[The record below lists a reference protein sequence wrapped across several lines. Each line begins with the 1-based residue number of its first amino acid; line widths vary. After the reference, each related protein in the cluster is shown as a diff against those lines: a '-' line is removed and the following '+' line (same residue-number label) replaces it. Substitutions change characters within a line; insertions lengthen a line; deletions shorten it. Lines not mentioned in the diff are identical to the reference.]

1 MTKVIRVFDTI
12 FFLMERY
19 SLLDI
24 DIPCIFD
31 RMDLVDRIRIVRNR
45 RIMNKYF
52 KY

>member
-12 FFLMERY
+12 FFLGK
-19 SLLDI
+19 DI